1 MAELPEWVRKY
12 KTKGVEIRRVGENY
26 YAYEMSSRWNKEKK
40 RADKVTGSYLGVVT
54 RNGIIKPRSMGLVS
68 SDYEYGNIALLHG
81 IAEKTVIPVLKEIY
95 PTLWE
100 RIISY
105 VILRNIQP
113 LPMKSV
119 HYLYEK
125 TYLSRVMDESMSP
138 DSLSRMISSL
148 PEDQSTRVMKRLTE
162 KGEYVLM
169 DSTAIFSR
177 SENMSF
183 LEPGHNSKGM
193 HLPQI
198 NVMMLFSSTR
208 TMPTFIRILPGSIGD
223 VSAMSRTIDMAGVEK
238 CVIVA
243 DKGFFSS
250 DNIKKLRN
258 RHLSYIIPLRRNSSL
273 IPDADNFTGVFR
285 YDGKPVKYW
294 KRENDVYMF
303 EDPVLKSEEEKDF
316 LLRIEANKRSRKQ
329 FDENEINFGK
339 LYLLSDLNEE
349 PEKIYRLYKQR
360 EYVEYAF
367 NVFKNDLEA
376 DRSYLRDD
384 HMMFTYMFLNL
395 LSLYLHFQILNM
407 IDGKY
412 SVRDVLLILS
422 RIKIYRMERQEV
434 ISEIPK
440 KARELVQKL
449 GIDLDILR
457 KHQ

>member
-1 MAELPEWVRKY
+1 MATLPDWVRKY
-12 KTKGVEIRRVGENY
+12 KTKGVEIRTSGQNY

-40 RADKVTGSYLGVVT
+40 RADKITGQYLGVVT
-54 RNGIIKPRSMGLVS
+54 REGIVKPRSMGLVR

-81 IAEKTVIPVLKEIY
+81 IAEKTIIPVLKEIY
-95 PTLWE
+95 PTMWE

-125 TYLSRVMDESMSP
+125 TYLSRIMDESMNP
-138 DSLSRMISSL
+138 DSLSRMLSSL
-148 PEDQSTRVMKRLTE
+148 PEDQSIKVMQRLTE

-177 SENMSF
+177 SENISF
-183 LEPGHNSKGM
+183 LELGHNSNGT

-208 TMPTFIRILPGSIGD
+208 TMPTFARILPGSIRD
-223 VSAMSRTIDMAGVEK
+223 VSAMSKTVDMAGVEK

-250 DNIKKLRN
+250 DNIKRLKN
-258 RHLSYIIPLRRNSSL
+258 KHLSYIIPLRRNSSL
-273 IPDADNFTGVFR
+273 VPDAGEFSGVFM

-294 KRENDVYMF
+294 NPENNVYTF
-303 EDPVLKSEEEKDF
+303 EDPVLKSEEEDY
-316 LLRIEANKRSRKQ
+316 LIRVHDNARSRPSLAKRSG
-329 FDENEINFGK
+329 DFGK
-339 LYLLSDLNEE
+339 LYLLSDLKEK
-349 PEKIYRLYKQR
+349 PERIYGLYKQR

-367 NVFKNDLEA
+367 NVYKNDLEA
-376 DRSYLRDD
+376 DRSYLRDG
-384 HMMFTYMFLNL
+384 HMLFTYMFLNL

-412 SVRDVLLILS
+412 SVRDVLLMLS
-422 RIKIYRMERQEV
+422 RIKIYRMEKGEI
-434 ISEIPK
+434 ISELPK
-440 KARELVQKL
+440 KAGDLVSDMK
-449 GIDLDILR
+449 IDLDILR
-457 KHQ
+457 KNK

>member
-1 MAELPEWVRKY
+1 MTTLPDWVRKY
-12 KTKGVEIRRVGENY
+12 KTKGVEIRVSGDNY
-26 YAYEMSSRWNKEKK
+26 YAYEMTSRWNREKK
-40 RADKVTGSYLGVVT
+40 RADKITGKYLGVVT
-54 RNGIIKPRSMGLVS
+54 HDGIVKSRSMGLVR

-81 IAEKTVIPVLKEIY
+81 IAEKTIIPVLREIY
-95 PTLWE
+95 PTMWE

-125 TYLSRVMDESMSP
+125 TYMSRIMDESMSP
-138 DSLSRMISSL
+138 DSISRMLSSL
-148 PEDQSTRVMKRLTE
+148 PEDQSIRVMRKLTE

-183 LEPGHNSKGM
+183 LELGHNLKGTHM
-193 HLPQI
+193 PQI
-198 NVMMLFSSTR
+198 NVMMLFSFTR
-208 TMPTFIRILPGSIGD
+208 LMPTFVRILPGSIRD
-223 VSAMSRTIDMAGVEK
+223 VSAMSKTMDMAGVEK
-238 CVIVA
+238 CVIIA

-250 DNIKKLRN
+250 DNIKNLKS

-273 IPDADNFTGVFR
+273 IPDPDHFTSVFR
-285 YDGKPVKYW
+285 YDGKPIKYW
-294 KRENDVYMF
+294 KRENDVYIF
-303 EDPVLKSEEEKDF
+303 EDPVLRSEEEKDY
-316 LLRIEANKRSRKQ
+316 LIRIEENKRSRKQ

-339 LYLLSDLNEE
+339 LYLLSDLNED

-367 NVFKNDLEA
+367 NVYKNDLEV
-376 DRSYLRDD
+376 DKSYMRDD
-384 HMMFTYMFLNL
+384 HMLFTYIFLNL

-407 IDGKY
+407 INGKY

-422 RIKIYRMERQEV
+422 RIKMYRMEKGE
-434 ISEIPK
+434 ILSEIPK
-440 KARELVQKL
+440 KTRDLVSDMN
-449 GIDLDILR
+449 IDLDLLR
-457 KHQ
+457 KKG

>member
-1 MAELPEWVRKY
+1 MSDFPDWVK
-12 KTKGVEIRRVGENY
+12 KHKAKGVEIRKSGDRY
-26 YAYEMSSRWNKEKK
+26 YAYEMSSKWNKEKK
-40 RADKVTGSYLGVVT
+40 RADKITGQYLGVVT
-54 RNGIIKPRSMGLVS
+54 RDGILKPRSMGMVR
-68 SDYEYGNIALLHG
+68 SDYEYGNVVLLHG

-95 PTLWE
+95 PTMWQ

-125 TYLSRVMDESMSP
+125 TYLARIMDESMSP
-138 DSLSRMISSL
+138 DSLSRMLSSL
-148 PEDQSTRVMKRLTE
+148 PEDQSIRVMKRLTE

-177 SENMSF
+177 SENISF
-183 LEPGHNSKGM
+183 LEPGHNSKEI
-193 HLPQI
+193 HIPQI

-208 TMPTFIRILPGSIGD
+208 IMPTFIRILPGSIRD
-223 VSAMSRTIDMAGVEK
+223 VSAMSKTIDMAGVEK

-250 DNIKKLRN
+250 ENVDKLKKK
-258 RHLSYIIPLRRNSSL
+258 HLSYIIPLRRNSSL
-273 IPDADNFTGVFR
+273 IPEPDHFMGVFI

-294 KRENDVYMF
+294 QQEDGVYIY
-303 EDPVLKSEEEKDF
+303 EDPILKSEEEKDY
-316 LLRIEANKRSRKQ
+316 LIRINDNKKSKKQ
-329 FDENEINFGK
+329 YDENEINFGK

-349 PEKIYRLYKQR
+349 PERIYRLYKQR

-367 NVFKNDLEA
+367 NVYKNDLEA

-384 HMMFTYMFLNL
+384 HMLFTYMFLNL

-422 RIKIYRMERQEV
+422 RIKMYKMENGEV
-434 ISEIPK
+434 MSEITK
-440 KARELVQKL
+440 KAKDLVADLK
-449 GIDLDILR
+449 IDLDILR
-457 KHQ
+457 KKS

>member
-1 MAELPEWVRKY
+1 MTVLPDWVRKY
-12 KTKGVEIRRVGENY
+12 KTKGVEIRVSGQNY

-40 RADKVTGSYLGVVT
+40 RADKITGKYLGVVT
-54 RNGIIKPRSMGLVS
+54 HDGIVKTRSMGLVR

-81 IAEKTVIPVLKEIY
+81 IAEKTVIPVLKDIY
-95 PTLWE
+95 PTMWE

-125 TYLSRVMDESMSP
+125 TYLSRFMDESMSP
-138 DSLSRMISSL
+138 DSLSRMLSSL
-148 PEDQSTRVMKRLTE
+148 PEDRSISVMKKLTE

-169 DSTAIFSR
+169 DSTAIFSS

-183 LEPGHNSKGM
+183 LELGNNSKGM
-193 HLPQI
+193 HIPQI
-198 NVMMLFSSTR
+198 NVMMLFSSSR
-208 TMPTFIRILPGSIGD
+208 TVPTFVRVLPGSIGD
-223 VSAMSRTIDMAGVEK
+223 VSAMSKTIDMTGVEK

-250 DNIKKLRN
+250 DNIKRMKN
-258 RHLSYIIPLRRNSSL
+258 KHLSYIIPLRRNSSL
-273 IPDADNFTGVFR
+273 IPEPDHFMGVFL

-303 EDPVLKSEEEKDF
+303 EDPVLKSEEEKDY
-316 LLRIEANKRSRKQ
+316 LIRISDNKRSKRE

-349 PEKIYRLYKQR
+349 PERIYRMYKQR

-367 NVFKNDLEA
+367 NMYKNDLEA

-395 LSLYLHFQILNM
+395 LSLYLHFQILNI

-412 SVRDVLLILS
+412 SGRDILLILS
-422 RIKIYRMERQEV
+422 RIKMYRMEKGE
-434 ISEIPK
+434 IMSEITK
-440 KARELVQKL
+440 KSRELVEKL
-449 GIDLDILR
+449 DIDLSMLCIN
-457 KHQ
+457 